1 MMSNKVGRP
10 KVDDYLKVKRQSIQ
24 LSDSDMDVIRLAVEV
39 AEKATG
45 EKYSQ
50 RLVIQEALK
59 LFLDNL
65 EIEDE
70 HQI

>member
-1 MMSNKVGRP
+1 MSNKVGRP